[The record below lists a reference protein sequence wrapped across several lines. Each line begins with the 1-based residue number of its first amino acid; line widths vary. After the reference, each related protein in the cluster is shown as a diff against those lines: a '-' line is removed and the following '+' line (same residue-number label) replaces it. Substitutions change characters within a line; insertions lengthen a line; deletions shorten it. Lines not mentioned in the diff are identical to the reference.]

1 MAVSIRNVEKFVDD
15 HPKLVGDRKEEIL
28 AGARK
33 VSHEDVIAGG
43 AVKSF
48 MGDLTEQFFQEVT
61 TNVDHVQIGLAD
73 LGKQCLT

>member
-15 HPKLVGDRKEEIL
+15 HLKLVGDRKEKIL
-28 AGARK
+28 AEAKK
-33 VSHEDVIAGG
+33 VSSEGVIAGG
-43 AVKSF
+43 AVEDF
-48 MGDLTEQFFQEVT
+48 MGNLTEQFFQEVT